1 LTYYVLIYEKEK
13 NLKTKNRL
21 NIMDRKLYH
30 KEYYHK
36 RYKEKKEKYVEN
48 KKNYNPVFRD
58 FDLFNISHMKVLV
71 YFD

>member
-1 LTYYVLIYEKEK
+1 MKKKK
-13 NLKTKNRL
+13 NLKTKNKL

-36 RYKEKKEKYVEN
+36 KRCREKKEKNVEN
-48 KKNYNPVFRD
+48 KKIYNPIFRD
-58 FDLFNISHMKVLV
+58 FDLFNISHMRVLV